1 MKKKIVLLLIV
12 LFIVTGCSLKKE
24 DTNPVLFKF
33 NVESYDYRLSKDL
46 MFKMNKDYDN
56 EDGTKQTDE
65 TTFLINDNNKCLST
79 YKSVYDGE
87 MFSSGT
93 SNDCKWEET
102 DDGIKI
108 IFTLKNIY
116 KSCNTCEE
124 QTSYIDYDLDGK
136 YLEKGKYLALNQVL
150 YENVEY
156 TMLKEQ
162 KENIIYYDNENKE
175 IYTEEGYPAFN
186 VDSEY
191 RKTHQIKIS
200 DYKIIDKTENN

>member
-12 LFIVTGCSLKKE
+12 LLIVTGCSLKKE

-56 EDGTKQTDE
+56 EDGTIQTDQTMFE
-65 TTFLINDNNKCLST
+65 IKEGNKCLST

-87 MFSSGT
+87 VISSAT
-93 SNDCKWEET
+93 STDCKWEET

-156 TMLKEQ
+156 KMLKEQ
-162 KENIIYYDNENKE
+162 KENIIYYDKENKSV
-175 IYTEEGYPAFN
+175 YTEDGYPAFN

-200 DYKIIDKTENN
+200 DYKIVDKTENN

>member
-1 MKKKIVLLLIV
+1 MKKKIVFLLSI
-12 LFIVTGCSLKKE
+12 LFITTGCNLKKE
-24 DTNPVLFKF
+24 DTRPVLYKF
-33 NVESYDYRLSKDL
+33 DVESYDYRLSKDL

-56 EDGTKQTDE
+56 EDGTIQTDQTMFE
-65 TTFLINDNNKCLST
+65 IEEGNKCLST

-93 SNDCKWEET
+93 STDCKWEET

-156 TMLKEQ
+156 KMLKEQ